1 MRRPDVF
8 IEATCMSLHYANPVL
23 NRAAMLFKIVLSFTP
38 DEPVLQRRKAKFH
51 TLICSLRKAV
61 AVVILS

>member
-1 MRRPDVF
+1 
-8 IEATCMSLHYANPVL
+8 MSLHYANPVL